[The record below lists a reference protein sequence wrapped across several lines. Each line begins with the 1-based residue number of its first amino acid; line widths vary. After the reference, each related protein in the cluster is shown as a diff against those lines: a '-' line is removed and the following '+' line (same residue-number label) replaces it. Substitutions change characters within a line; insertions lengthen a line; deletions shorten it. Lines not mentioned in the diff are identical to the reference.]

1 MHVRQKILS
10 CRSKSTVAYIF
21 TNVMSKVVVFML
33 DIQST
38 VFTRDLSASDLFGF
52 ARAPG
57 DRQGSHAPERGDGPG
72 NQGRPT
78 ALAFRAGGIPR
89 PEARGQH
96 AGAPG

>member
-38 VFTRDLSASDLFGF
+38 VFTRDLSASDQ
-52 ARAPG
+52 RVS
-57 DRQGSHAPERGDGPG
+57 Q
-72 NQGRPT
+72 
-78 ALAFRAGGIPR
+78 FRLKDPR
-89 PEARGQH
+89 DLPSNCGC
-96 AGAPG
+96 